1 MSIEENNNAEE
12 GIIGK
17 TVEGSITNITN
28 FGAFVSIEG
37 SEEGLVHISEIANEF
52 ITDISEFVSVGDKV
66 KVKVLA
72 RNQKKKLELSI
83 KKAEGVA
90 EKPAPKKPEKKEK
103 SKQKNFDFEDKLN
116 SFLKR
121 SEERQID
128 IRRNLK
134 NKQGLSK
141 RKNK

>member
-12 GIIGK
+12 DIIGK

-83 KKAEGVA
+83 KQAEGVA
-90 EKPAPKKPEKKEK
+90 EKPAPTKPEKKEK
-103 SKQKNFDFEDKLN
+103 GKQKNFDFEDKLN